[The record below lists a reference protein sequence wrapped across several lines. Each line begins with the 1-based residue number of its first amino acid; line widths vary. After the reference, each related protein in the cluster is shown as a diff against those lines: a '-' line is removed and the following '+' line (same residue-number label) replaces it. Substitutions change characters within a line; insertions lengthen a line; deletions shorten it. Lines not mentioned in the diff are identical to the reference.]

1 MRISLVIPCYN
12 EEKNIRPM
20 FEAVKK
26 AFCGLS
32 YEMVFV
38 DDGSKDKTLDELKK
52 LIKQRNA
59 EVQALV
65 FSRNFGKD
73 AAIYAGL
80 KAAKGDFVTLIDADL
95 QQDPAIARQ
104 MVNILEKS
112 PEYDVVC
119 AYQSQRR
126 ESFVLRLFKHL
137 FYKII
142 NQNAEVN
149 FVDGA
154 SDFRTLRRNAVE
166 ALLRMTEY
174 HRFSKGLFSWI
185 GFPTK
190 YLPYEA
196 KERNAGTTK
205 WNFCKLFR
213 YAMEGLI
220 SFTTLP
226 LRAVRNSGLVI
237 ALLAFLYA
245 IVVMIQKLAFGIAVS
260 GYATIVILILLLGG
274 LNLFGQGVMG
284 EYLSRIY
291 IQAKN
296 RPIYILKS
304 VWTNEEAENPEK
316 PQNPQR

>member
-1 MRISLVIPCYN
+1 MRISFVIPCYN
-12 EEKNIRPM
+12 EEENIRPM

-26 AFCGLS
+26 AFDGLS

-38 DDGSKDKTLDELKK
+38 DDGSKDKTLKVLKELTGQK
-52 LIKQRNA
+52 NTA
-59 EVQALV
+59 VQVLS

-95 QQDPAIARQ
+95 QQDPTVARE
-104 MVNILEKS
+104 MLHILETN
-112 PEYDVVC
+112 PECDEVC
-119 AYQSQRR
+119 AFQAQRK
-126 ESFVLRLFKHL
+126 EGFVLRTFKHL

-142 NQNAEVN
+142 NKSAEVE

-154 SDFRTLRRNAVE
+154 SDFRTFRRNAVE
-166 ALLRMTEY
+166 ALLQMTEY

-185 GFPTK
+185 GFSTK
-190 YLPYEA
+190 YIPYEV

-205 WNFCKLFR
+205 WSFRKLFR

-226 LRAVRNSGLVI
+226 LKAVRNSGLVI
-237 ALLAFLYA
+237 AALAFLYA
-245 IVVMIQKLAFGIAVS
+245 FVVLIQKLAFGISVS

-274 LNLFGQGVMG
+274 LNLLGLGIIG

-291 IQAKN
+291 MQVKN
-296 RPIYILKS
+296 RPVYILKK
-304 VWTNEEAENPEK
+304 VWTNEEEKQDAEEHQK
-316 PQNPQR
+316 